1 MPVIQALFQD
11 PFSPVLLSS
20 SALDVTQEQKDYI
33 KKVLDKACSDSRFA
47 EKAYVAIAF
56 ILAGGSATVPEITS
70 LNPGSV
76 TLGDPD
82 FTLHVL
88 GSGFSTLSKI
98 IFNGSEE
105 PTTYVSDTELTTGVN
120 MATAITAATV
130 PVHVVSGDGVLSNA
144 VNFVFQDG
152 GTPLVA
158 VAAKEPVVKS
168 APAIPTT
175 PVKK

>member
-1 MPVIQALFQD
+1 MPVIKALNQD

-20 SALDVTQEQKDYI
+20 PALDVTQEQKDYI

-56 ILAGGSATVPEITS
+56 ILSGGSATVPEIAS

-120 MATAITAATV
+120 MATAVTAVTV

-144 VNFVFQDG
+144 MNFVFQDG
-152 GTPLVA
+152 GTPLLA
-158 VAAKEPVVKS
+158 S
-168 APAIPTT
+168 APAIPVAAKTT
-175 PVKK
+175 AVKK